1 MGEGKKSHMTPQ
13 GMAADAENSAGSQ
26 SPASTSSSFQE
37 RVLAAAKTY
46 EMEADGH

>member
-1 MGEGKKSHMTPQ
+1 MKERKAKWFSK

-26 SPASTSSSFQE
+26 NPASTSSSFQE
-37 RVLAAAKTY
+37 RFLAATKTY